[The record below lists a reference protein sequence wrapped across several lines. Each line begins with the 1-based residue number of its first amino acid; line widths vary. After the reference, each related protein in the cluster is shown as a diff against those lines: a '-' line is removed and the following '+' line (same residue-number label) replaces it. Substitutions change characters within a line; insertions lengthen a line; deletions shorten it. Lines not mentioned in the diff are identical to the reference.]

1 MKSLY
6 CITGEI
12 FLTDCVSNRREILLT
27 CVLPERS
34 VFTTGS
40 SDLILQ
46 PTVHVQLYTSELG
59 LNVQF
64 KKVKRYDRG
73 I

>member
-1 MKSLY
+1 MSDEVTLY
-6 CITGEI
+6 ITGEI
-12 FLTDCVSNRREILLT
+12 FLTDCVSNQREILLT
-27 CVLPERS
+27 CVLAERS

-46 PTVHVQLYTSELG
+46 PTVHVQLYTSDFG

-64 KKVKRYDRG
+64 KEIENKG
-73 I
+73 